1 MQSLCGIICKGNWL
15 ANRAVSARDFKA
27 LDSIQI
33 QFFKEETN
41 KIMANVAINGLGRI
55 GRAALKVI
63 LDTPELNLVAAN
75 DVAPA
80 DNLVYLLRYDTVYG
94 RYEKPVKTNDARL
107 IIGGKT
113 VRLLSEKDP
122 AKLPWKD
129 LDIDLVFEC
138 TGRFTRREDLEK
150 HVQAGAR
157 NVILSAPSKSEE
169 VVTAVHGVNHPEG
182 NPTIIS
188 CASCTTNCIA
198 PVAEIMARRIGVKKA
213 VMTTV
218 HAYTAD
224 QSLVDGPHKS
234 LRRGRAGGANLVP
247 TSTGAALATVKI
259 LPQYRN
265 KFDGLAI
272 RVPVPVGSLVDLV
285 FVTERSTTVEE
296 VNRVFTEE
304 ANSANYKGV
313 LGVTNDPIV
322 SSDIIKDSRASIV
335 DLGMTQ
341 VVDGD
346 LVKVLSWYDNE
357 WGYVSQMI
365 REAVHLLTGRLV
377 AKNKR

>member
-1 MQSLCGIICKGNWL
+1 
-15 ANRAVSARDFKA
+15 
-27 LDSIQI
+27 
-33 QFFKEETN
+33 
-41 KIMANVAINGLGRI
+41 MANVAINGLGRI
-55 GRAALKVI
+55 GRAALKIV
-63 LDTPELNLVAAN
+63 LETPELKVVAAN
-75 DVAPA
+75 DVATA
-80 DNLVYLLRYDTVYG
+80 ENLVYLLRYDTVYG
-94 RYEKPVKTNDARL
+94 RYDKPVKTSDGRL
-107 IIGGKT
+107 MIGGQT
-113 VRLLSEKDP
+113 LHLLSEKDP

-129 LDIDLVFEC
+129 LGIDLVLEC
-138 TGRFTRREDLEK
+138 TGRFTKREDLEK
-150 HVQAGAR
+150 HIQAGAK

-169 VVTAVHGVNHPEG
+169 VVTAVHSVNHSEG

-198 PVAEIMARRIGVKKA
+198 PVAEIMARRVGVRKA

-224 QSLVDGPHKS
+224 QSLVDGPHKG

-272 RVPVPVGSLVDLV
+272 RAPVPVGSLVDLV
-285 FVTERSTTVEE
+285 FVTERSTSVEE
-296 VNRVFTEE
+296 VNRIFTEE
-304 ANSANYKGV
+304 ADSARYKGV

-341 VVDGD
+341 VVEGD

-365 REAVHLLTGRLV
+365 REAVRLLGSRLD
-377 AKNKR
+377 AKNKH